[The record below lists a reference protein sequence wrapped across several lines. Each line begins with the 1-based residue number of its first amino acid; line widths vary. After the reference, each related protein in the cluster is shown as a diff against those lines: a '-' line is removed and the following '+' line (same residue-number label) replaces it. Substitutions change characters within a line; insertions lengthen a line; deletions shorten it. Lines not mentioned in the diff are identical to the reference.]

1 MYLNPKSYLHI
12 NQILAKSSIQGHLP
26 LPLDGHY
33 HTRPQVTPL
42 PPVDRPSTTRPLHC
56 RLVSCHG
63 QPESSVAGRLPRAA
77 RKLRRQSIAMNIP
90 DLMPPPSIVGPT
102 HAAHP
107 LRLPLAIRCCLLLDM
122 FSIEIFFA
130 RYTVISNSF
139 FCLGFSFSHL
149 FPAKKYNSRM
159 VKEFT

>member
-33 HTRPQVTPL
+33 HTRPQATPL
-42 PPVDRPSTTRPLHC
+42 LPADRPGTTRPLHC

-77 RKLRRQSIAMNIP
+77 RKLRRQSVAMNIP
-90 DLMPPPSIVGPT
+90 DLMRPRPPSLVHRMQPIPSAC
-102 HAAHP
+102 H
-107 LRLPLAIRCCLLLDM
+107 LP
-122 FSIEIFFA
+122 
-130 RYTVISNSF
+130 SNVA
-139 FCLGFSFSHL
+139 C
-149 FPAKKYNSRM
+149 YWTCSR
-159 VKEFT
+159 